1 MGKSSKGRVV
11 QPKALIGKLVEV
23 NLKFQRSVTDLPLNV
38 IRGAQLYRK
47 QLPLDYFVIQTNLQ
61 SRYEYFYSNLQVVAL
76 SLLFMF
82 TELRRHDK
90 LYVIFQVFRSSYTM

>member
-1 MGKSSKGRVV
+1 MGKSSKGSVV

-23 NLKFQRSVTDLPLNV
+23 NLNFQRSVTELPLDV
-38 IRGAQLYRK
+38 IRSVQLYRK
-47 QLPLDYFVIQTNLQ
+47 QPPLDYFVIQTNLQ
-61 SRYEYFYSNLQVVAL
+61 NRHEYLYSTLQIMAL

-90 LYVIFQVFRSSYTM
+90 LYVIFQVFR

>member
-1 MGKSSKGRVV
+1 M

-23 NLKFQRSVTDLPLNV
+23 NLKFQRSVTGLPLDV
-38 IRGAQLYRK
+38 IRGVQLCRK

-61 SRYEYFYSNLQVVAL
+61 ITHEYFYSNLQVMAL
-76 SLLFMF
+76 SPLFMF

-90 LYVIFQVFRSSYTM
+90 FYVIFQVFRSCYTM